1 MDALVTDRA
10 SHRETPILASG
21 LEPLAIRA
29 VWIAPVVI
37 LMALTIVATE
47 PTSGTVVDPDA
58 SWTVSLPSQW
68 QAGLVSGRDFDYT
81 YGPASQLIAALAVRF
96 HFAED
101 PLSSVPL
108 VRIAFKLV
116 GVLLLGGLFLMMDGL
131 DGPRSVIGISLIWLA
146 RVPLDYPSFR
156 PLAVLAVA
164 GFTAHAVSAPSR
176 NARFVWAVT
185 AGAMAFFSQ
194 LLTGELLV
202 YAVLGTMAL
211 IAVEATIRLA
221 AVRGAGPPGR
231 ARPLGE
237 IASVAVVFVVSL
249 ALFNLILD
257 LGFLLSA
264 KAPYRPFSSLVA
276 LSQSIRGYAA
286 TMSIRWSLEPART
299 IGLAMLIAW
308 TMAVIV
314 WWRLRNPDTG
324 SRVLMSWGIT
334 AGLLLKSS
342 LVRSDLGHI
351 VLGLAPWVVVVVT
364 THLFVARSSR
374 SSLVAFL
381 TFGCFFTVW
390 PTTDLGAWREGLGVL
405 GGSKHPVANFE
416 HLRWFRVDPAA
427 IAPRELIWRGPGVG
441 PPAAVVPYQN
451 QVVVAARR
459 PLVAPILQAYAAHS
473 AAQQRRWVDRLALA
487 GRDLQV
493 VWGLDDIASIR
504 LDNVQTTARLPV
516 IFEHLATEYRDSGSV
531 PASTGYVLLERR
543 DQPVVMR
550 RAPVDLSR
558 TGAEPIGGTYAA
570 ATPQTCGL
578 VEVTVEAEFPGLA
591 RALQPAEIWL
601 RLLEGEDEVVATR
614 IVPINGRDPWQT
626 IVSVAPPQTIG
637 TVFNDSV
644 TSQSWD
650 AMSVSV
656 VAGRFSVLPTSLEVL
671 AVSCLEIGDGDPG
684 AQGVA
689 DDQ

>member
-1 MDALVTDRA
+1 
-10 SHRETPILASG
+10 
-21 LEPLAIRA
+21 
-29 VWIAPVVI
+29 
-37 LMALTIVATE
+37 MALTIVATE
-47 PTSGTVVDPDA
+47 PISGQVVDPDA
-58 SWTVSLPSQW
+58 SWTVSLASQW

-81 YGPASQLIAALAVRF
+81 YGPASQLIAALAVGL
-96 HFAED
+96 HGAED

-146 RVPLDYPSFR
+146 RVPLEYPSFR

-164 GFTAHAVSAPSR
+164 GFAAHAVSARSR
-176 NARFVWAVT
+176 NARFIWAVT

-211 IAVEATIRLA
+211 IAVEATLRLA
-221 AVRGAGPPGR
+221 AVRGVGPPGR
-231 ARPLGE
+231 ARSLGE

-276 LSQSIRGYAA
+276 LSQAIRGYAA

-299 IGLAMLIAW
+299 IGLATLIAW

-314 WWRLRNPDTG
+314 WWRLRNSDSG

-351 VLGLAPWVVVVVT
+351 VLGLAPWVVVVVA

-374 SSLVAFL
+374 SSLAAFL
-381 TFGCFFTVW
+381 TLGCFFTVW
-390 PTTDLGAWREGLGVL
+390 PTTDLGAWRDGLGVFA
-405 GGSKHPVANFE
+405 GSRRPAAHLKY
-416 HLRWFRVDPAA
+416 LRWFGVDPVG
-427 IAPRELIWRGPGVG
+427 ISPPELVWRGSGVG
-441 PPAAVVPYQN
+441 PPTAVVPYQN
-451 QVVVAARR
+451 QVIVAARR
-459 PLVAPILQAYAAHS
+459 PLIAPILQAYAAHS
-473 AAQQRRWVDRLALA
+473 VVQQRRWVDRLALV

-504 LDNVQTTARLPV
+504 LDNVQTTVRLPV
-516 IFEHLATEYRDSGSV
+516 IFEHLATEYHDSGSV
-531 PASTGYVLLERR
+531 PASTGYVQLVQREQPAVLRR
-543 DQPVVMR
+543 TPI
-550 RAPVDLSR
+550 DLSR
-558 TGAEPIGGTYAA
+558 TSMELIGGTYVPL
-570 ATPQTCGL
+570 TPQTCGL
-578 VEVTVEAEFPGLA
+578 VEVTVDAKFPGLA

-601 RLLEGEDEVVATR
+601 RFLDGEDEVVATR
-614 IVPINGRDPWQT
+614 IVPINGRDPWRT
-626 IVSVAPPQTIG
+626 IVSVAPPMTLE
-637 TVFNDSV
+637 TVFSGSV
-644 TSQSWD
+644 TSQPWD
-650 AMSVSV
+650 AVTV
-656 VAGRFSVLPTSLEVL
+656 RTVAGRFSVPPTSLEIL
-671 AVSCLEIGDGDPG
+671 AVSCLEIEGGDPE